1 MNALSRRRTGT
12 AMNHV
17 AVDLGSRQSQ
27 LCVRSA
33 EGQIQQEG
41 KVANAELRAALA
53 ALPRSRVILE
63 SSSEAFAVADLA
75 LEAGH
80 EVNIVPSGLARNL
93 GVGQRGV
100 KTDKKDAQNLSM
112 ASCRM
117 EMLPQVHLPSMQAR
131 ELRRLLTSRAQ
142 LVTVRTGT
150 VNCVRGW
157 LRSQLLRAPRGTCPD
172 NFAKRIR
179 ELALSRPEGLP
190 EHIERLLK
198 VVETLNE
205 QLKAADKELEKLTE
219 DHPICQRLM
228 TMPGVGPVTSAT
240 FWATLDD
247 VKRFKT
253 AHAVESYVGL
263 TPGESSSGQTVQ
275 KLGITRAGSTRARAV
290 LVQAAWSAWRTR
302 PNDPMVQWARGIAER
317 RPIQVAVTALARKM
331 VGILFALWRDE
342 AKYEPMHGRNQQK

>member
-1 MNALSRRRTGT
+1 
-12 AMNHV
+12 MNHV

-33 EGQIQQEG
+33 KGEIQQEG
-41 KVANAELRAALA
+41 RLPNTELRGALA
-53 ALPRSRVILE
+53 ALPKSRVVLE

-75 LEAGH
+75 LAAGH

-100 KTDKKDAQNLSM
+100 KTDKRDAQNLSI

-117 EMLPQVHLPSMQAR
+117 ETLPRVHLPSTQAR

-142 LVTVRTGT
+142 LVTARTGM
-150 VNCVRGW
+150 VNSVRGW
-157 LRSQLLRAPRGTCPD
+157 LRSQLLRPTRGTRPD
-172 NFAKRIR
+172 NFPERIR

-205 QLKAADKELEKLTE
+205 QLKEADKELENLAKA
-219 DHPICQRLM
+219 HSVCQRLM
-228 TMPGVGPVTSAT
+228 TVPGVGPVTAST

-247 VKRFKT
+247 ANRFKT
-253 AHAVESYVGL
+253 AHAVESYLGL

-275 KLGITRAGSTRARAV
+275 KLGITRAGSTRTRTA
-290 LVQAAWSAWRTR
+290 LIQAAWSAWRTR
-302 PNDPMVQWARGIAER
+302 PNDPMVKWARGIAQR
-317 RPIQVAVTALARKM
+317 RPVQVAVVALARKM

-342 AKYEPMHGRNQQK
+342 TTYSPTYGTTTNHPRTEGSCSPPA